1 MNKKFK
7 LLKTIANSPSV
18 DGVIN
23 EFSSLTA
30 VTTPAN
36 PFTFAES

>member
-1 MNKKFK
+1 M
-7 LLKTIANSPSV
+7 ANSPSV

-36 PFTFAES
+36 PFTFAESQKIGLKNTT